1 MQSSVKDVW
10 VGLFVLLGA
19 LALLFL
25 SLQAANLLQINWQP
39 TYQVTARFDNI
50 GGLRAGATV
59 RSAGV
64 AVGRVQEITF
74 NDQTFQA
81 DVTLVLEQ
89 RYAFPRDSSFQILTS
104 GLLGEQYVGIV
115 PGGADENLADGAT
128 ITLTQSAIVLEN
140 LIGQFLFNRAAE
152 PEAAAGGGEGGAG
165 AQ

>member
-25 SLQAANLLQINWQP
+25 SLQAANLLQLSWQP

-64 AVGRVQEITF
+64 PVGRVQAITF

-81 DVTLVLEQ
+81 DVTLVLQ
-89 RYAFPRDSSFQILTS
+89 KRYAFPSDSSFQILTS

-128 ITLTQSAIVLEN
+128 VTLTQSAIVLEN
-140 LIGQFLFNRAAE
+140 LIGQFLFNRAADSGADG
-152 PEAAAGGGEGGAG
+152 AAAS
-165 AQ
+165 Q

>member
-25 SLQAANLLQINWQP
+25 SLQSANLLQISWQP

-64 AVGRVQEITF
+64 PVGRVQQITF

-81 DVTLVLEQ
+81 DVTLLLEQ
-89 RYAFPRDSSFQILTS
+89 RYAFPSDSSFQILTS

-128 ITLTQSAIVLEN
+128 VTLTQSAIVLEN
-140 LIGQFLFNRAAE
+140 LIGQFLFNRAADSGADG
-152 PEAAAGGGEGGAG
+152 AAAR
-165 AQ
+165 Q